1 MQSYVLMLQTD
12 ADDIYITE
20 SALSEIGNTIPVQ
33 FIANLEEMEQHIA
46 SNGEPAVILLNDRGT
61 INRGMQVLKK
71 LKSETIY
78 SHIPVVM
85 LGEYTTQDYIKE
97 IYKAG
102 ANTYIIKPSTV
113 AATRKKI
120 ETFFNYWFDVA
131 ATQER

>member
-113 AATRKKI
+113 AATKKKI